1 MSGKNRK
8 RKKRPAETL
17 AVQWHVASET
27 VAPEDREQVLLRLPN
42 LARAVRDLPARTVHV
57 EVDLNPRKGGYG
69 VSVSLQLPAKTLFAA
84 EWARDPA
91 TAGRRAMNK
100 VTAQVATYR
109 SLLRRHERRSHR
121 RPGPPFHAPVA
132 APAPDRER
140 EQVEACRARAA
151 RHCRHEIVHDPAM
164 ALIPKESVS
173 VPDVVDE
180 AMVWTLDHLASRPA
194 FLTPEQFF
202 WRRLLHQ
209 LDLARA
215 SVLRRRAGEEE
226 EAGVAARNR
235 EPEAEVDVEWQDA
248 EDLLFGGGEPLPFDL
263 DEAASSGSDPAE
275 ILDREVAQEA
285 VSDALRE
292 LPDSQRRTI
301 LLHDL
306 EGYDPQEIAIVLSVS
321 EDRVREDLENARRTL
336 RRRLREYA

>member
-8 RKKRPAETL
+8 RTKRPAETL
-17 AVQWHVASET
+17 AVQWHVSSGA
-27 VAPEDREQVLLRLPN
+27 VGPEDREKVLLRLPH
-42 LARAVRDLPARTVHV
+42 LSRTVRDLPSKTVHV
-57 EVDLNPRKGGYG
+57 EVDVNPRKGGYG
-69 VSVSLQLPAKTLFAA
+69 VSVSLPLPARTLFAA

-100 VTAQVATYR
+100 VASQVATYR

-121 RPGPPFHAPVA
+121 RPGPPFHAPA
-132 APAPDRER
+132 TAPSLDRER

-164 ALIPKESVS
+164 ASIPKESVS

-180 AMVWTLDHLASRPA
+180 AVVWTMDHLASRPG

-202 WRRLLHQ
+202 WRRLLYQ

-226 EAGVAARNR
+226 EAGIATRNR
-235 EPEAEVDVEWQDA
+235 EREAEVDFEWEDA
-248 EDLLFGGGEPLPFDL
+248 EDLLFGGGEPLPLDL
-263 DEAASSGSDPAE
+263 DEAATSGSDPAE
-275 ILDREVAQEA
+275 ILDREAAQGA
-285 VSDALRE
+285 VSEALRE

-306 EGYDPQEIAIVLSVS
+306 EGYDPGEIAIVLSVS
-321 EDRVREDLENARRTL
+321 EDRVRGDLEDARRTL